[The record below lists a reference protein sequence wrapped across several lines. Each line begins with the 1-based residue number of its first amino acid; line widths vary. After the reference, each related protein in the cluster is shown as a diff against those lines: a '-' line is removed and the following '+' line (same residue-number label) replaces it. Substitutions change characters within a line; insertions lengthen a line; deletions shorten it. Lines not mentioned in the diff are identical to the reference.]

1 MRGLV
6 TSSAEVQGADNGQ
19 YRGYLILDM
28 LRAINSLLDPGPG
41 GPALLVGDDLHPDLD
56 SVCR

>member
-6 TSSAEVQGADNGQ
+6 TSGAEVQGADSDSE
-19 YRGYLILDM
+19 GYWIFSG
-28 LRAINSLLDPGPG
+28 AVNSLLDPGPG

-56 SVCR
+56 SV